1 MTQVLELFPP
11 FWSKKFCAWYFSR
24 FQPKKWT
31 QEEELWRKGC
41 VCFKGPKWKE
51 ISSEIRL
58 SCDSRGLPVRTQSR
72 GCFIVAGLST
82 ESVTPMSVRTE
93 RDSLPTCRNVSSSQ
107 FWGGIEK
114 SPCSSLEAQHW
125 ELRECWKGQWEG
137 GRHQKCLTVIIFSSG
152 LALCN
157 SSRNKEGFVFV

>member
-114 SPCSSLEAQHW
+114 SPCSSLEAQHRIAGML
-125 ELRECWKGQWEG
+125 ERPVRGRTAPEVLDCNYLLQWP
-137 GRHQKCLTVIIFSSG
+137 SS
-152 LALCN
+152 LQ
-157 SSRNKEGFVFV
+157 